1 MVVTFESVYDTEP
14 CLFTS
19 SLWWIG
25 GYYALASPAMGH
37 WGTCPLDLQQ
47 CSFFHGTLTYTQPD
61 SDYMLAVTSCK
72 HLVTFVPLLAPN
84 PGDAT
89 AIMCTVFIITL
100 HPLSH

>member
-1 MVVTFESVYDTEP
+1 MKVTCHYIAAKVKSLSISCTCMVVTFESVYDTEP

-47 CSFFHGTLTYTQPD
+47 CSFFMVLWHIHSLT
-61 SDYMLAVTSCK
+61 
-72 HLVTFVPLLAPN
+72 
-84 PGDAT
+84 AT
-89 AIMCTVFIITL
+89 ICWQSL
-100 HPLSH
+100 HVNTW